1 MPDKIKIE
9 ETFDVIPSGK
19 LYLFVE
25 RVPLRTHQV
34 LRKELSRGR
43 KTLYI
48 SKNSPNLLRTQL
60 DFDPGTIQMK
70 WLSPRPSQECIPP
83 MNLMQFEKHIT
94 KFIAENKDGI
104 VVLNG
109 VEVLEMWNGFRPVLE
124 VLKRTQKKVSAN
136 GNSFLITLNPK
147 IQFSNNLDNL
157 EEISDEVI
165 LGYAR

>member
-1 MPDKIKIE
+1 MIS
-9 ETFDVIPSGK
+9 TGK

-48 SKNSPNLLRTQL
+48 SKNSPHVLYSQLNFDKKTIRT
-60 DFDPGTIQMK
+60 K
-70 WLSPRPSQECIPP
+70 WLTPRPSSECIPP
-83 MNLMQFEKHIT
+83 MNLEELEKCMT
-94 KFIAENKDGI
+94 NFMVENKDGI

-124 VLKRTQKKVSAN
+124 VLKRAQKKVSAN
-136 GNSFLITLNPK
+136 GNSFLITMDPK
-147 IQFSNNLDNL
+147 LQFSNNLNYL

-165 LGYAR
+165 SSYA